1 MSDVAASND
10 RPITAAEVPS
20 LVDAALV
27 LIEESDPAQGVT
39 LRINGDVVYLTPQE
53 AVLLRRLAA
62 TLTLRQGVTELQHP
76 GEGD

>member
-1 MSDVAASND
+1 MMQDD

-20 LVDAALV
+20 LVDAPLV

-39 LRINGDVVYLTPQE
+39 
-53 AVLLRRLAA
+53 
-62 TLTLRQGVTELQHP
+62 ELQHP

>member
-1 MSDVAASND
+1 MMQDD

-20 LVDAALV
+20 LVDAPLV

>member
-1 MSDVAASND
+1 MTATNNNG
-10 RPITAAEVPS
+10 PITAAEVPS